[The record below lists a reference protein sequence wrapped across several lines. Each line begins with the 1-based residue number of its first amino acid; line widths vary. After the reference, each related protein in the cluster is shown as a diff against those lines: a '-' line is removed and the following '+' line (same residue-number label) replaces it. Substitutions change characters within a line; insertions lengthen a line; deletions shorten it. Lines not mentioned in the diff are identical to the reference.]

1 MSKKIIS
8 LLLVVMLAASV
19 MTVSVVSGSAATG
32 GATWYVRGDFNG
44 WNVSDEYKMTDEDDD
59 GVFELKNVTI
69 TNRQG
74 FKVAANKGWEEAYP
88 SGNYIVNDGDGIYDI
103 TFNTSTNE
111 VTATK
116 QGSEPTEDYYIVAGD
131 ADFFGTV
138 AWDAANEDNK
148 MIDDGNGYSKTY
160 TVMKAYDKVE
170 FKVVKNGNWNTS
182 YGTASGGN
190 AKYTITGQGDITI
203 HLATFSGVTVAYA
216 TGENVKKYVEPSYTV
231 YFKNTD
237 SWDDVKVYY
246 WHDGPQWPGKDTTFI
261 CNDSDGYGIYKAE
274 VPASVTG
281 IIFNN
286 NNKGKKTPDICQG
299 IADGVMFAA
308 DGNAIANPAF
318 ITGHTISLKDEI
330 AVNFYANINDADN
343 LTATYSYGTNG
354 YSVEADAVITD
365 TTENNA
371 NKKITCLVNARSMTD
386 DINLVVKSGNDPI
399 LADSYQ
405 IYEYAGDLANADA
418 KYKALMCAMLNYGGA
433 VQEFFGYNTNNKA
446 SSYIA
451 QVDSDWNEA
460 DYAPTQKLELGG
472 EYNSTVRSADI
483 AEKFTNIGLTY
494 NGATMVTTGKTA
506 FRLFFSGSN
515 HPNAVYTLDP
525 TEDGTVL
532 EWKNSKTASRGKYI
546 EINGISAKNI
556 FKDYNITFGSGDN
569 AIEFRYNAADYFNF
583 AFDNEDVKLHNLMVA
598 MLIYSGAAN
607 ELDTNTEN

>member
-32 GATWYVRGDFNG
+32 GATWYVRGDFNSWG
-44 WNVSDEYKMTDEDDD
+44 VSDSYKMTDEDGD
-59 GVFELKNVTI
+59 GVFELKNVAI
-69 TNRQG
+69 NNGQG
-74 FKVAANKGWEEAYP
+74 FKVAANGEWSESYP
-88 SGNYIVNDGDGIYDI
+88 QSNYIVNDGDGIYDI

-131 ADFFGTV
+131 NADIFGTV
-138 AWDAANEDNK
+138 WDAANEDNK
-148 MIDDGNGYSKTY
+148 MTEIFDGFYKITY
-160 TVMKAYDKVE
+160 ISTWTTNHTVAL
-170 FKVVKNGNWNTS
+170 KVVKNGNWNTAYPS
-182 YGTASGGN
+182 ANY
-190 AKYTITGQGDITI
+190 KFVVTGPGE
-203 HLATFSGVTVAYA
+203 FYVSFNKA
-216 TGENVKKYVEPSYTV
+216 TGIVSAGSDNGIISPYVEPSYTV

-246 WHDGPQWPGKDTTFI
+246 WNNGPQWPGNDTTFI

-286 NNKGKKTPDICQG
+286 NNKDKQTPDIWQG

-405 IYEYAGDLANADA
+405 IYKYAGDLANADA

-433 VQEFFGYNTNNKA
+433 VQEFFGYNTDNKA

-451 QVDSDWNEA
+451 QVDSDWDEA

-583 AFDNEDVKLHNLMVA
+583 AFDNEDVKLHDLMVA